1 MKYEKLFLELLEKN
15 KSSENFITFD
25 WVEFLKFMQLERYAV
40 WNIKK
45 QIFPVLKKS
54 KFLKQYFSNL
64 EFETIKHKGSGNV
77 IKEIKI
83 SFDIIT
89 ENSKISN
96 QNEKILMDTENKI
109 FSYFQSQEIF
119 KYIDLLN
126 LVIKEQN
133 INGNIFRLALKNL
146 VDDKKLFIICL
157 EHKWDRYVCIK
168 NDKKA
173 VRDFYTQKA
182 MAQFIENDGI
192 NFLKSFCYKYDICD
206 KSKAGRIF
214 HKKLS
219 RNIKVNY
226 KLNFDSEAIQSLIG
240 KYCLDF
246 LRYGFNRHRAIVY
259 FFDRSIYSRA
269 ELKEISNN
277 AKKWKFLNF

>member
-1 MKYEKLFLELLEKN
+1 MKYPNLLLELLEKN
-15 KSSENFITFD
+15 KSSENFIIFD
-25 WVEFLKFMQLERYAV
+25 WVEFLKFMRLEKYTVRD
-40 WNIKK
+40 IKK

-64 EFETIKHKGSGNV
+64 EFETIKHKGGGNV

-83 SFDIIT
+83 SFNNIT
-89 ENSKISN
+89 ENLDKDKNILN
-96 QNEKILMDTENKI
+96 DTEVKILSCFK
-109 FSYFQSQEIF
+109 SQEIF

-146 VDDKKLFIICL
+146 VDNKKLFIVCL

-168 NDKKA
+168 NDKKI

-182 MAQFIENDGI
+182 MAEFIENDGA
-192 NFLKSFCYKYDICD
+192 NLLKSFCYRYDICD

-214 HKKLS
+214 HKELS
-219 RNIKVNY
+219 RNIKANY

-246 LRYGFNRHRAIVY
+246 LRYGFNRYRAIVY

>member
-83 SFDIIT
+83 SFNNIT
-89 ENSKISN
+89 ENLDKDKNILN
-96 QNEKILMDTENKI
+96 DTEQKIL
-109 FSYFQSQEIF
+109 SLFQNQEIF
-119 KYIDLLN
+119 KYINLLN
-126 LVIKEQN
+126 LTIKEQN
-133 INGNIFRLALKNL
+133 INRNIFRLALKNL
-146 VDDKKLFIICL
+146 VDNKQLFIIYL

-182 MAQFIENDGI
+182 IAEFIENDGA
-192 NFLKSFCYKYDICD
+192 NFLKSFCYEYNRSK
-206 KSKAGRIF
+206 KSKAERIF
-214 HKKLS
+214 FKELS
-219 RNIKVNY
+219 RNIKANY

>member
-1 MKYEKLFLELLEKN
+1 MKYEKLLLELLEKN
-15 KSSENFITFD
+15 KNSKNFIILD
-25 WVEFLKFMQLERYAV
+25 WAEFLQFMQLEKY
-40 WNIKK
+40 NINNIRR
-45 QIFPVLKKS
+45 QIFPALKNS
-54 KFLKQYFSNL
+54 KLLKQHYGNL
-64 EFETIKHKGSGNV
+64 EFETLKHKGYGNA

-89 ENSKISN
+89 ENLN
-96 QNEKILMDTENKI
+96 QNEKILRDTESKI
-109 FSYFQSQEIF
+109 LSYFQSQEIF

-126 LVIKEQN
+126 LTTKEQN
-133 INGNIFRLALKNL
+133 INRNIFRLALKNL
-146 VDDKKLFIICL
+146 VDNEKLFIICL

-182 MAQFIENDGI
+182 TAHFIENDGV
-192 NFLKSFCYKYDICD
+192 NFVKSFCYRYAICR
-206 KSKAGRIF
+206 KSKAERIF
-214 HKKLS
+214 FKELS
-219 RNIKVNY
+219 RNIKANY
-226 KLNFDSEAIQSLIG
+226 KLNFDHEAIERIIG

>member
-40 WNIKK
+40 RDIKK

-64 EFETIKHKGSGNV
+64 EFETIKHKGGGNV

-83 SFDIIT
+83 SFDNIT
-89 ENSKISN
+89 ENLDKDKNILN
-96 QNEKILMDTENKI
+96 DTEVKILSCFKN
-109 FSYFQSQEIF
+109 QEIF

-126 LVIKEQN
+126 LTIKEQN
-133 INGNIFRLALKNL
+133 INRNIFRLALKNL
-146 VDDKKLFIICL
+146 VDNEKLFIICL
-157 EHKWDRYVCIK
+157 EHKWDRYICIK

-182 MAQFIENDGI
+182 MAQFIENDGV
-192 NFLKSFCYKYDICD
+192 NFVKSFCYRYDICR
-206 KSKAGRIF
+206 KSKAERIF
-214 HKKLS
+214 FKELS
-219 RNIKVNY
+219 RNIKANY
-226 KLNFDSEAIQSLIG
+226 KLNFDHEAIERIIG

-246 LRYGFNRHRAIVY
+246 VIYRINIHGAMAYY
-259 FFDRSIYSRA
+259 FDRYIYSRA
-269 ELKEISNN
+269 ELKEISKN